1 LNDASTGFLLG
12 LLVFLI
18 IFSALF
24 SSSETAMMSLNR
36 FRLKHL
42 RKSHPA
48 ADRAARLLE
57 RPDKLIGLI
66 LIGNNAVNI
75 LAALVAGILFSRWF
89 GADAGVWVT
98 TLLLTFIML
107 VFAEVTPKTIAA
119 VHPEPIAFPISRL
132 LKFLLL
138 IFGPAVSALNWLTN
152 SLVRLFGIDPTKLN
166 DYHLSSEEL
175 RTVVDEAGNLI
186 PDHNQFMLLGILD
199 LERVTVNDIMVPRS
213 EVVGLNLEQPI
224 KELVQIITASEH
236 TRLPVYQGDINNVVG
251 TLHLRKFNRILHAGG
266 ESITKAAIMRF
277 SKEPYFV
284 PENTPLSV
292 QLLNFRKQKRRLGF
306 IVDEYGDIEGM
317 VTIDDLLEEIVGSYT
332 MTQEDEIQTITK
344 IRENKYLIDGGM
356 SLREINKDTLWELP
370 TEGAK
375 TLNGLVMEHLEALPD
390 GLVCLM
396 LEGQYQLETLSLGD
410 KVIEKMR
417 VTRVPVT
424 PIKDEES

>member
-1 LNDASTGFLLG
+1 MNDASTGSLLG

-18 IFSALF
+18 ILSALF

-42 RKSHPA
+42 RKSNPA
-48 ADRAARLLE
+48 ANRAALLLE

-89 GADAGVWVT
+89 GAEAGVWLT
-98 TLLLTFIML
+98 TILLTIIML

-152 SLVRLFGIDPTKLN
+152 ALVRLFGIDPTKLN

-199 LERVTVNDIMVPRS
+199 LER
-213 EVVGLNLEQPI
+213 
-224 KELVQIITASEH
+224 
-236 TRLPVYQGDINNVVG
+236 
-251 TLHLRKFNRILHAGG
+251 LR
-266 ESITKAAIMRF
+266 
-277 SKEPYFV
+277 
-284 PENTPLSV
+284 
-292 QLLNFRKQKRRLGF
+292 
-306 IVDEYGDIEGM
+306 
-317 VTIDDLLEEIVGSYT
+317 
-332 MTQEDEIQTITK
+332 
-344 IRENKYLIDGGM
+344 
-356 SLREINKDTLWELP
+356 
-370 TEGAK
+370 
-375 TLNGLVMEHLEALPD
+375 
-390 GLVCLM
+390 
-396 LEGQYQLETLSLGD
+396 
-410 KVIEKMR
+410 
-417 VTRVPVT
+417 
-424 PIKDEES
+424 